1 MLAAANVGVQ
11 TLTIWAR
18 QNLQLLTPSQS
29 VPNMNNLYKML
40 ITNDI
45 PVEPNQEE
53 RPFPFINYTFY
64 LLTQILCLDSCGEGL
79 EIVERYYQGFY
90 AAL

>member
-1 MLAAANVGVQ
+1 
-11 TLTIWAR
+11 
-18 QNLQLLTPSQS
+18 
-29 VPNMNNLYKML
+29 ML

-45 PVEPNQEE
+45 PVEPKQEE

-79 EIVERYYQGFY
+79 EIVERY
-90 AAL
+90 